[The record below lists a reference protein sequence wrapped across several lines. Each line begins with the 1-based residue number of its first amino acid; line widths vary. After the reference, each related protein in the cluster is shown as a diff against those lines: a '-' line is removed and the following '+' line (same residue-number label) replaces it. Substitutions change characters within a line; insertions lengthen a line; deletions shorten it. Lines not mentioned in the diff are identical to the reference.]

1 MLIGVTE
8 SFSIENSVDLSKK
21 FFLLTQLTFRSHSQV
36 LLVTN
41 STQKL
46 F

>member
-21 FFLLTQLTFRSHSQV
+21 IFLLTQLTFRSHSQV
-36 LLVTN
+36 LVVTS